1 MCKLELSSL
10 YWSIFSFMCFLNIL
24 FVRMPGGMLI
34 KGVYSSAMSNLDLLF
49 QDPILGPLCLKM
61 FSYIIQLPVI
71 LPSSTDIVFI
81 DSVPE
86 REVIRCDEKK
96 IELQIGRPRF

>member
-1 MCKLELSSL
+1 
-10 YWSIFSFMCFLNIL
+10 
-24 FVRMPGGMLI
+24 MPGGMLI